1 MVVVSSMKTPHA
13 ALIASGFFLATLA
26 PASALAQTSLK
37 VVASIKPIHSLVA
50 GVMQGVGKPELIVDG
65 ASSPHTHHLRPS
77 QARDIQDATIV
88 FWMGPHMEAFLDK
101 PLHSL
106 GQGATIV
113 ALSEAPGLH
122 TLEMRQGGAFEGH
135 DHGEA
140 EEHDHDEAENHEHAE
155 AEGHDH
161 DEGHEAAEK
170 HEDGDEHDA
179 HTSHDHRDGETDLH
193 SWLDP
198 ENAKLLV
205 AEIAKS
211 LSAADPSH
219 AKQYQDNASELTAR
233 LDELTKQVDLMLAPV
248 RDRPF
253 VVFHDAYQ
261 YFENRFGLAAAGSIT
276 VSPEVIPGAE
286 RVAEIQTRIKQ
297 LNVTCV
303 FAEPQFEPKLI
314 SVVMEGSNA
323 HSGVL
328 DPLGSQIENGSDL
341 YFTLIENMAQNM
353 RDCLSDAD

>member
-1 MVVVSSMKTPHA
+1 MVVVSSMKRPHA

-77 QARDIQDATIV
+77 QARDIQAATMV
-88 FWMGPHMEAFLDK
+88 FWIGPHMEAFLDK

-106 GQGATIV
+106 GQSATIV
-113 ALSEAPGLH
+113 ALSEAPGLNR
-122 TLEMRQGGAFEGH
+122 LELREGGAFES
-135 DHGEA
+135 
-140 EEHDHDEAENHEHAE
+140 HDHDEAD
-155 AEGHDH
+155 GHDEA
-161 DEGHEAAEK
+161 EGHEAAEEH
-170 HEDGDEHDA
+170 HEDDDHEAVASHEH
-179 HTSHDHRDGETDLH
+179 HEEETDLH

-198 ENAKLLV
+198 ENAKKLV
-205 AEIAKS
+205 SEIEKS

-219 AKQYQDNASELTAR
+219 AEQYQANATALTAR
-233 LDELTKQVDLMLAPV
+233 LDELTEQVDLMLAPV

-261 YFENRFGLAAAGSIT
+261 YFEKRFGLSAAGSIT
-276 VSPEVIPGAE
+276 VSPDVIPGAE
-286 RVAEIQTRIKQ
+286 RVAEIQDRIQQ
-297 LNVTCV
+297 LDVTCV

-328 DPLGSQIENGSDL
+328 DPLGSQIENGPDL
-341 YFTLIENMAQNM
+341 YFTLIRTMAQNV
-353 RDCLSDAD
+353 RECLSDND